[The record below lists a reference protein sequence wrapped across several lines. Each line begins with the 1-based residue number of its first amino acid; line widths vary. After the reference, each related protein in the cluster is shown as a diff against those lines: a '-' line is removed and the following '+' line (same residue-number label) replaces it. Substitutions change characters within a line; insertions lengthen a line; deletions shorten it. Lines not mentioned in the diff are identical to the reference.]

1 MSTTNS
7 HRSIS
12 AAVSPIVWRILAAA
26 CVSALAACSGSKS
39 TSTNSDG
46 SPPAPDAA
54 PGSITYWLA
63 PRTSEIDLQL
73 VTTQPTLGF

>member
-12 AAVSPIVWRILAAA
+12 SAPFSPILAAA
-26 CVSALAACSGSKS
+26 CVATLAACSSSNSAVPPPTPDGATGS
-39 TSTNSDG
+39 T
-46 SPPAPDAA
+46 
-54 PGSITYWLA
+54 TYWLA
-63 PRTSEIDLQL
+63 PRTSEVDLQL